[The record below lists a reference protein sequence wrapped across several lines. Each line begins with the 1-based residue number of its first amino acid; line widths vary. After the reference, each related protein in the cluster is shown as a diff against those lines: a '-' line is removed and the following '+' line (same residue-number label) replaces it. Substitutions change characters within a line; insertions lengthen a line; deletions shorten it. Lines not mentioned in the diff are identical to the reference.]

1 MEYVSSPKKNTMSN
15 HEEPQQDE
23 IGGPVTIAL
32 FIFAIVIILIFFIA
46 S

>member
-1 MEYVSSPKKNTMSN
+1 MYLRKKNTMSK

-32 FIFAIVIILIFFIA
+32 FIFAVVLVSIYFIA

>member
-1 MEYVSSPKKNTMSN
+1 MYLRKKKTMSN

-32 FIFAIVIILIFFIA
+32 FVFVVVLISIYFIA